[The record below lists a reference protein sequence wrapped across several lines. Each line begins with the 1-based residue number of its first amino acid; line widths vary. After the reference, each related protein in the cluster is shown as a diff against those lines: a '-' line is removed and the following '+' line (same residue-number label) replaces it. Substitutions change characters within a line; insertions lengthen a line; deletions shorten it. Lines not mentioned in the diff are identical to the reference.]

1 MFDSTRLYNGQDW
14 MRGNRG
20 GNHIPR
26 TWNQFAQAKRVKALQ
41 IKLSRSNESESPGK
55 CIISTFR
62 PCRSKSRKIGQFDPD
77 GEGVVRCRDAAATR
91 GAVENKV
98 RLDTYPKLNLSR
110 GTPHSRSPGLR
121 PNSAP
126 ETASFHLNTSDG

>member
-1 MFDSTRLYNGQDW
+1 MFDSIRLYNGQDW

-20 GNHIPR
+20 GNHVPR

-41 IKLSRSNESESPGK
+41 IKLSRSNESELPGE

-62 PCRSKSRKIGQFDPD
+62 PCRSKPRKIGQFDP
-77 GEGVVRCRDAAATR
+77 GSEGVVRRRDAAATN

-98 RLDTYPKLNLSR
+98 RLDTYPKVK
-110 GTPHSRSPGLR
+110 
-121 PNSAP
+121 
-126 ETASFHLNTSDG
+126 FI